1 MLSRWKHLWQHRVN
15 VMTDTSSGISDTRPS
30 TSGKLTFLRRIF
42 VGADGLRAGWGLL
55 LFLVLTVVIGKV
67 LDPVFVAL
75 HLLQPG
81 AYRETNPLLAQQ
93 FIPSRLAN
101 FIDLAIATWIMS
113 LIERRPLG
121 VYGGGG
127 PRKLGNLCFGLLC
140 GVLCIAALAGTL
152 WSCGLLVIDGR
163 LLYGTAVLEWA
174 AIWLIGFLVL
184 ALAEE
189 SALRAYMQFTLSR
202 GLAGILGAKVG
213 AKRRVAI
220 GFWSAAAILACL
232 FVANHVDNP
241 GESPVGFAQLFLFAL
256 LMCFSLWRTGSLWWA
271 VGFHA
276 SVNWTQ
282 SWLFGLGDSGWLIK
296 GQLLASHPQGNPLLS
311 GGSTGTEGSMLFVPA
326 MALGAILLIWAAP
339 KSLWPDLHRRR

>member
-1 MLSRWKHLWQHRVN
+1 
-15 VMTDTSSGISDTRPS
+15 MTDTSPGTRNIPPNS
-30 TSGKLTFLRRIF
+30 SGKLSFLRGIF
-42 VGADGLRAGWGLL
+42 IGADGLRAGWGLL
-55 LFLVLTVVIGKV
+55 LFLLLTVVIGKV

-81 AYRETNPLLAQQ
+81 LHRETSPLLAKQ

-127 PRKLGNLCFGLLC
+127 PRKLGNVCFGLLC

-152 WSCGLLVIDGR
+152 WACGLLVIDGR
-163 LLYGTAVLEWA
+163 LLHGTAVFEWG
-174 AIWLIGFLVL
+174 AIWMLGFLCL

-189 SALRAYMQFTLSR
+189 AGLRAYMQFTLSR
-202 GLAGILGAKVG
+202 GLAGILGAKLG
-213 AKRRVAI
+213 AKHRVAL

-232 FVANHVDNP
+232 FVSNHVDNP
-241 GESPVGFAQLFLFAL
+241 GESPVGFGNLFLFAL

-276 SVNWTQ
+276 SVNWAQ
-282 SWLFGLGDSGWLIK
+282 SWLLGLGDSGWMIEANLI
-296 GQLLASHPQGNPLLS
+296 AAHPQGNPLLS
-311 GGSTGTEGSMLFVPA
+311 GGSTGAEGSLLFAPA
-326 MALGAILLIWAAP
+326 TALGAALLVWFAP
-339 KSLWPDLHRRR
+339 KSLWPELHRRQR